1 MFQAQKETPTAGD
14 FVLLVEKD
22 MQELGV
28 SYEEIT
34 QCSKVDLKK
43 KLKVCATNASFHELK
58 KRLLQHK
65 KVKHIQYTS
74 LQLQPYLTSPNIHKE
89 EAHILTACRS
99 KCIKNVRSNFSKMFK
114 NRLFCPLQCN
124 QENPQIDTQEHLL
137 TCTKIKIQNT
147 NNLKIQDVFQEVDSQ
162 ENIGKLLVEILQ
174 KRTRLISELE
184 TSLPGAI
191 LDQGS
196 LLQGATAV

>member
-1 MFQAQKETPTAGD
+1 MLIFGHTEIKNITKENLMSVASII
-14 FVLLVEKD
+14 LLVSRIFFYYSWEVKP
-22 MQELGV
+22 LG
-28 SYEEIT
+28 
-34 QCSKVDLKK
+34 L
-43 KLKVCATNASFHELK
+43 
-58 KRLLQHK
+58 
-65 KVKHIQYTS
+65 
-74 LQLQPYLTSPNIHKE
+74 
-89 EAHILTACRS
+89 
-99 KCIKNVRSNFSKMFK
+99 FK

-147 NNLKIQDVFQEVDSQ
+147 NNLKIQDLFQEVDSQ

-174 KRTRLISELE
+174 KRTRLINELE